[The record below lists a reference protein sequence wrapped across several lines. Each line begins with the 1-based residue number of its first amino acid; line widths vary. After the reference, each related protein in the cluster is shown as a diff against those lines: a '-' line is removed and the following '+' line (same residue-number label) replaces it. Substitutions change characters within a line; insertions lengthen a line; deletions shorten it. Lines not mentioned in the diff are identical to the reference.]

1 MLSPRTRRIV
11 LTTHIVASVGLLG
24 DVAVYLAVAT
34 RAATTSDPALQ
45 SACYE
50 LLTMFGFVFGIPLSL
65 ASLATGVTLG
75 LGSKWGVLRYP
86 WVTTKLALNVSV
98 ILVGAL
104 VLGPTAD
111 AMRTG
116 DARRRRAAD
125 RGRRLRRRGAH
136 AGDDAVGVQA
146 WPCTRPRAPL
156 ALASS
161 VSGPS
166 PPEETAIPAVTETC
180 SSSPPIR

>member
-116 DARRRRAAD
+116 DRDAGGLLIAGAAYDVAALTLATTLSVFKPGRARVREP
-125 RGRRLRRRGAH
+125 RLR
-136 AGDDAVGVQA
+136 
-146 WPCTRPRAPL
+146 
-156 ALASS
+156 
-161 VSGPS
+161 
-166 PPEETAIPAVTETC
+166 
-180 SSSPPIR
+180 

>member
-65 ASLATGVTLG
+65 GSLATGVALG
-75 LGSKWGVLRYP
+75 LGSKWGVIRYP

-104 VLGPTAD
+104 LLGPTAD
-111 AMRTG
+111 AMHQGG
-116 DARRRRAAD
+116 DADAGGLLIAGAAYDVAALTLATTLSVFKPGRARRREP
-125 RGRRLRRRGAH
+125 RLR
-136 AGDDAVGVQA
+136 
-146 WPCTRPRAPL
+146 
-156 ALASS
+156 
-161 VSGPS
+161 
-166 PPEETAIPAVTETC
+166 
-180 SSSPPIR
+180 

>member
-1 MLSPRTRRIV
+1 MLAPRTRRIV

-116 DARRRRAAD
+116 DGDAGGLLIVGAAYDVAALTLATTLSVFKPGRARVREP
-125 RGRRLRRRGAH
+125 RLR
-136 AGDDAVGVQA
+136 
-146 WPCTRPRAPL
+146 
-156 ALASS
+156 
-161 VSGPS
+161 
-166 PPEETAIPAVTETC
+166 
-180 SSSPPIR
+180 